1 MGQRGP
7 RAIPAEIH
15 KLEGTYRAHR
25 HEAGCA
31 VDILPQIPPPP
42 ETLGEVGREA
52 WIRKGAD
59 LQQLNLLE
67 VRYLDCLERYC
78 IACDQF
84 AIAKAA
90 VEVGPRYITTDK
102 GFIVAHPALKD
113 MKDWDGIAKRYL
125 VEMGQTPSSASGVAS
140 KPQKASVLTRK
151 RA

>member
-7 RAIPAEIH
+7 KAIPAEIQ
-15 KLEGTYRAHR
+15 KISGTFHAYR
-25 HEAGCA
+25 HESGVAGDVLQA
-31 VDILPQIPPPP
+31 MPEPP
-42 ETLGEVGREA
+42 ETLGDVGRAKWVE
-52 WIRKGAD
+52 KGEH
-59 LQQLNLLE
+59 LRSLNLLE

-84 AIAKAA
+84 AVAKAA

-125 VEMGQTPSSASGVAS
+125 VEMGQTPSSASGVAAA
-140 KPQKASVLTRK
+140 PAKANISTRK